1 MVNSWY
7 IELMV
12 KRPLVLHSCAI
23 FFLYKALSLHMGKSE
38 WVFVALGWE
47 GRGGRIPFTMQHVM
61 YSGMCYEQESLY
73 A

>member
-1 MVNSWY
+1 
-7 IELMV
+7 
-12 KRPLVLHSCAI
+12 
-23 FFLYKALSLHMGKSE
+23 MGKSE

-73 A
+73 AQYIKCYYVDDIAKTLKVARSERTDKIGGEEH